1 MRAAVVGAG
10 PAGLYAARALL
21 SRYPTA
27 HVDILDRLPTPFGLI
42 RYGVSP
48 DHPHTK
54 NAISQFSNFIQ
65 ANLSRLSFFGNVPIG
80 PNSPVSLD
88 VLDSLYHLTVIAT
101 GALAPRTL
109 HGVEIPP
116 RGVFFAHSFAQWV
129 NGHPE
134 LPESL
139 REDLKKRVSTA
150 ESVFVI
156 GVGNVAIDVAR
167 MLLRPVSDFAD
178 TDISPR
184 AFSALKE
191 ANIKE
196 VTLIG
201 RKGPGQAAWTTA
213 ALREVMTKIPGIVTQ
228 CDHALVARDLL
239 AQPSTAVKRM
249 LALLKDRSVGEA
261 AGEQSCC
268 NKLLRLKFLRSPTRF
283 GLSGEG
289 KVLVKLQNNEDS
301 STEEHDVDTVFLSL
315 GYESTKGVGYRVG
328 WANAKATGI
337 IGDNKWD
344 AESVIAALPDV
355 EDGSMRPGL
364 LEWLQDNGQ
373 PFVSW
378 DGWQRIDEE
387 EKRRGCI
394 HGRKGGRVKI
404 ESLSE
409 MLQVARALPL
419 S

>member
-10 PAGLYAARALL
+10 PAGLYAAKALL
-21 SRYPTA
+21 SRYPNA

-65 ANLSRLSFFGNVPIG
+65 ANLSRLSFLGNVPVG
-80 PNSPVSLD
+80 PGSFISLD
-88 VLDSLYHLTVIAT
+88 ILNSLYNLTIIAT
-101 GALAPRTL
+101 GARTPRSL
-109 HGVEIPP
+109 HNVEIPP

-134 LPESL
+134 LPQSL
-139 REDLKKRVSTA
+139 REDLEQRISAA
-150 ESVFVI
+150 ESVSVI

-167 MLLRPVSDFAD
+167 MLLRPVSDFVD
-178 TDISPR
+178 TDISPH
-184 AFSALKE
+184 AFSVLEE
-191 ANIKE
+191 ANVKE

-228 CDHALVARDLL
+228 CDHALVAKNLH
-239 AQPSTAVKRM
+239 AQPTKAVGRM
-249 LALLKDRSVGEA
+249 LALLKDRSMDESVG
-261 AGEQSCC
+261 GQSCD
-268 NKLLRLKFLRSPTRF
+268 KLLRLKFLRSPTRF
-283 GLSGEG
+283 GLCGDG
-289 KVLVKLQNNEDS
+289 KVRMELQNNEDGDM
-301 STEEHDVDTVFLSL
+301 EEHGVDTVFLSL
-315 GYESTKGVGYRVG
+315 GYEPANGPGYRVG
-328 WANAKATGI
+328 WANGKATGI

-344 AESVIAALPDV
+344 AESVIAALPDIDD
-355 EDGSMRPGL
+355 EPTRPGL
-364 LEWLQDNGQ
+364 SRWLQENGQ

-378 DGWQRIDEE
+378 EGWQRIDEE
-387 EKRRGCI
+387 EKRRGNV
-394 HGRKGGRVKI
+394 HGRIDGRTKI
-404 ESLSE
+404 ESLPE
-409 MLQVARALPL
+409 MLQVAWAVPL